1 MTPMTTNTMTE
12 IRIIRRR
19 GIVHTFV
26 FIACIYTLGSS
37 SAQSQV
43 SDLQLISRAS
53 TPTAAI
59 DGVAYMDSGYVGL
72 GMPAAPVSASPN
84 ITISEVSSSRTPAL
98 PMIAAATPSDAASD
112 YCLEKIPDNF
122 VRASL
127 AQGSPNQPPEAPSAY
142 RPLSPHC
149 KLQLFL
155 RRAYSPYTFASAA
168 FEAGIAQMSAQ
179 WPQYGGGMQ
188 GWGKRYGA
196 TLTDTESRRF
206 IQTYLLSTVLHQDPR
221 YFPSTSTSLIGRAWY
236 AATRVV
242 VTRGDNGHSQFNA
255 SEMLGALSTSALQN
269 SYYPQHYRTVDA
281 TISRFTGA
289 LSSDATSAILRE
301 FTPDLKRMFNRHC
314 PRKLKAFEDKLP
326 LPEEDKP

>member
-1 MTPMTTNTMTE
+1 MTQMTANTMTE
-12 IRIIRRR
+12 IGITRRR

-26 FIACIYTLGSS
+26 FVACISALGSS

-43 SDLQLISRAS
+43 SDFQLISRAS
-53 TPTAAI
+53 SPNASI
-59 DGVAYMDSGYVGL
+59 DGVAYTDSGYVGL
-72 GMPAAPVSASPN
+72 GIPAIPVSASPS
-84 ITISEVSSSRTPAL
+84 ITVGKVSSSRTPTL
-98 PMIAAATPSDAASD
+98 PMIAVATPSDAAKD

-122 VRASL
+122 ARASL

-142 RPLSPHC
+142 RPLSSRC

-221 YFPSTSTSLIGRAWY
+221 YFPSTKTSVIGRAWY

-242 VTRGDNGHSQFNA
+242 LTRGDNGQTEFNA

-269 SYYPQHYRTVDA
+269 SYYPQHYRTVDG

>member
-1 MTPMTTNTMTE
+1 
-12 IRIIRRR
+12 
-19 GIVHTFV
+19 
-26 FIACIYTLGSS
+26 
-37 SAQSQV
+37 
-43 SDLQLISRAS
+43 
-53 TPTAAI
+53 
-59 DGVAYMDSGYVGL
+59 
-72 GMPAAPVSASPN
+72 
-84 ITISEVSSSRTPAL
+84 
-98 PMIAAATPSDAASD
+98 
-112 YCLEKIPDNF
+112 
-122 VRASL
+122 
-127 AQGSPNQPPEAPSAY
+127 
-142 RPLSPHC
+142 
-149 KLQLFL
+149 
-155 RRAYSPYTFASAA
+155 
-168 FEAGIAQMSAQ
+168 MSAQ

-206 IQTYLLSTVLHQDPR
+206 IQTYLLSAVLHQDPR

-236 AATRVV
+236 AATRVL
-242 VTRGDNGHSQFNA
+242 VTRGDNGQSQFNA

-314 PRKLKAFEDKLP
+314 PRKLKAFENKLP

>member
-1 MTPMTTNTMTE
+1 
-12 IRIIRRR
+12 
-19 GIVHTFV
+19 
-26 FIACIYTLGSS
+26 
-37 SAQSQV
+37 
-43 SDLQLISRAS
+43 
-53 TPTAAI
+53 
-59 DGVAYMDSGYVGL
+59 
-72 GMPAAPVSASPN
+72 
-84 ITISEVSSSRTPAL
+84 
-98 PMIAAATPSDAASD
+98 MIAAAIPSNASQD
-112 YCLEKIPDNF
+112 DCLEKIPENF
-122 VRASL
+122 
-127 AQGSPNQPPEAPSAY
+127 AQGTPGGPPDAPSAY
-142 RPLSPHC
+142 RPLSSRC
-149 KLQLFL
+149 KLHLFL
-155 RRAYSPYTFASAA
+155 RRAYSPYTFANAA

-196 TLTDTESRRF
+196 TLADTESRRF

-221 YFPSTSTSLIGRAWY
+221 YFPSTKTSLIGRAWY

-242 VTRGDNGHSQFNA
+242 VTRGDNGHSEFNF

-301 FTPDLKRMFNRHC
+301 FTPDLKRMFDRHC

>member
-1 MTPMTTNTMTE
+1 MTQMMANT
-12 IRIIRRR
+12 IREVRITGGRVV
-19 GIVHTFV
+19 VHTFV
-26 FIACIYTLGSS
+26 FAACIAALSS

-53 TPTAAI
+53 SPNAGI
-59 DGVAYMDSGYVGL
+59 DGAAYTDSGYVGL
-72 GMPAAPVSASPN
+72 GIAAIPVSASPN
-84 ITISEVSSSRTPAL
+84 LAAVEVSSSRTPSV
-98 PMIAAATPSDAASD
+98 PMIAAATPSDAAKD
-112 YCLEKIPDNF
+112 DCLEKIPDNF
-122 VRASL
+122 
-127 AQGSPNQPPEAPSAY
+127 AQDSSNGPIDAPSAY
-142 RPLSPHC
+142 RPLSSHC

-155 RRAYSPYTFASAA
+155 RRAYSPYTFANAA

-206 IQTYLLSTVLHQDPR
+206 IQTYLLSTLLHQDPR

-242 VTRGDNGHSQFNA
+242 VTRGDNGRSEFNA